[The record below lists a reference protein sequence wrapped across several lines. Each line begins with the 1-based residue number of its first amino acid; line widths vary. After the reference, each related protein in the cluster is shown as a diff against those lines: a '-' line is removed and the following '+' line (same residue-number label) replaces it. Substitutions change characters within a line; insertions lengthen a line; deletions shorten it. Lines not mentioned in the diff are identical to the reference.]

1 MVQDVYFEQWL
12 TDNAGFGLEDPFSN
26 SYAISQ
32 SLGLRLIT
40 LDSWAT
46 LAGTKKQLVLRSL
59 DAVPLQLQS
68 FDLAEEL
75 IENAQRSNKN

>member
-1 MVQDVYFEQWL
+1 MS
-12 TDNAGFGLEDPFSN
+12 NASSAAASEVDPAFRMTPIHWSHRC
-26 SYAISQ
+26 I
-32 SLGLRLIT
+32 GE
-40 LDSWAT
+40 AT
-46 LAGTKKQLVLRSL
+46 LSGAKKQVVLSSL